1 MYYNKQGQEIHWQTS
16 TELSASIAVELS
28 KSDEEKNEEKEKKNS
43 WVECANERDR
53 DQIR

>member
-1 MYYNKQGQEIHWQTS
+1 MQVF
-16 TELSASIAVELS
+16 AVELS
-28 KSDEEKNEEKEKKNS
+28 KGDEEKNEEKEKKYC